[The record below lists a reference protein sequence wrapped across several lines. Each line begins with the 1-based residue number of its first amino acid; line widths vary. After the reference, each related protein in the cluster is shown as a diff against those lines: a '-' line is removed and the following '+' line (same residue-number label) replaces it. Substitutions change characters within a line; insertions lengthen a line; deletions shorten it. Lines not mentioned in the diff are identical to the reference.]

1 MVRQG
6 AVIPAW
12 GQAVSGTRSTTWGAG
27 CAAVPISAPATR
39 AALAETSLARWPSPI
54 ARYRRPSARWN
65 SAAHSSAI
73 QRPSERNLVIEIAAL
88 AAGAGHGRLARRA
101 RTGGAGVAARG
112 FTGREIA

>member
-1 MVRQG
+1 MR
-6 AVIPAW
+6 
-12 GQAVSGTRSTTWGAG
+12 
-27 CAAVPISAPATR
+27 ATATK
-39 AALAETSLARWPSPI
+39 AALAETSLARLPSPI

-101 RTGGAGVAARG
+101 RTGGAEVAPGG
-112 FTGREIA
+112 FLATEVASAATTPRPVQHSELRIEAL